1 MTAAAFKACY
11 AEWKVIKTRATVQ
24 LVFELPIERA
34 DEAYQALGGMPIAA
48 HEVWC
53 GIARLDPSKEQP
65 LPPHPAVAAPR
76 PVLAPSQ
83 PTTPAG
89 ENKIRRPF
97 PDMPPSQQAG
107 MLCNEISF
115 QKFLKERHRS
125 IWSAAMSTVPEDC
138 QDYGRYAA
146 AETTRLLCKVNSRAD
161 IKTDNAEWSALV
173 LAYRLWQ
180 REPEFVPA

>member
-65 LPPHPAVAAPR
+65 LPPPPAEAAPR
-76 PVLAPSQ
+76 PALTAPQ
-83 PTTPAG
+83 PLPVG
-89 ENKIRRPF
+89 ENKQKRSF
-97 PDMPPSQQAG
+97 EDMAPSQQAG
-107 MLCNEISF
+107 MLSQDLSF
-115 QKFLKERHRS
+115 QRFLAEEYHDQWIGVGWEDGERIAPAIR
-125 IWSAAMSTVPEDC
+125 AGVLVRT
-138 QDYGRYAA
+138 
-146 AETTRLLCKVNSRAD
+146 LCKVNSRAE
-161 IKTDNAEWSALV
+161 IRSDNAEWSALV

-180 REPEFVPA
+180 RHPELSEA

>member
-1 MTAAAFKACY
+1 MSAAAFQACY

-65 LPPHPAVAAPR
+65 LLPHPAVAAPR
-76 PVLAPSQ
+76 PALTAPQ
-83 PTTPAG
+83 PQPVG
-89 ENKIRRPF
+89 ENKQKRSF
-97 PDMPPSQQAG
+97 DDMAPSQQAG
-107 MLCNEISF
+107 MLSQDLSF
-115 QKFLKERHRS
+115 QRFLAEEYHDQWIGVGWEDGERIAPAIR
-125 IWSAAMSTVPEDC
+125 AGVLVRT
-138 QDYGRYAA
+138 
-146 AETTRLLCKVNSRAD
+146 LCKVSSRAE
-161 IKTDNAEWSALV
+161 IRSDNAEWSALV

-180 REPEFVPA
+180 RHPELSEA